1 MWLVSVATTSA
12 TAAAMAVA
20 MGAIMSIMAVGT
32 AVMEVMPTVVAIF
45 MAESLRFNGDM
56 HGRLLEVAQSIGE
69 RNAGVGI

>member
-20 MGAIMSIMAVGT
+20 MGAIMSTMAAGT
-32 AVMEVMPTVVAIF
+32 AVMEAMPTVVAII
-45 MAESLRFNGDM
+45 MAESLRFNGVM
-56 HGRLLEVAQSIGE
+56 HGRLLEMAQSIGE